1 MADFVIANA
10 SEAVHAAARRDVDR
24 VSKSSDVI
32 LRHEHLRASKDDRAR
47 GLSFE
52 AVATRR
58 HLRMTAECMAEF
70 SA

>member
-52 AVATRR
+52 DVAITVTV
-58 HLRMTAECMAEF
+58 HLISVWRF
-70 SA
+70 PVN